1 MKAPANQL
9 PPRRR
14 DFGASGVYVFVMT
27 PFCRQRN
34 RQGKFAP
41 DLAGMET
48 NTRFF
53 SQVAGDKLLVICG
66 GSGEFHSLTP
76 AEVRALAQAAV
87 AGAAGRC
94 RVICGVGGSTAT
106 AAAMA
111 RAAQEVG
118 CDAVLV
124 MPHPP
129 LVKQGE
135 AALWAHHRAIC
146 QTIDIGV
153 LPFRAPNQALSSALL
168 QRLARLDKVVAIKEE
183 SGAVDWVRTG
193 IRLTGG
199 TLPIV
204 TGGGENMVPYYY
216 LAGAVGFTTGM
227 ANLTLA
233 PSIALHRAA
242 AAADWAQAMQWRDY
256 FEPLTALRGELGNQ
270 MLKGGLEMMGLAG
283 GPIRDSGAVL
293 DANGRRRT
301 RRLLLQKGL
310 L

>member
-1 MKAPANQL
+1 
-9 PPRRR
+9 
-14 DFGASGVYVFVMT
+14 MT

-53 SQVAGDKLLVICG
+53 SRVAGDKLLVICG

-135 AALWAHHRAIC
+135 AAC
-146 QTIDIGV
+146 G
-153 LPFRAPNQALSSALL
+153 
-168 QRLARLDKVVAIKEE
+168 
-183 SGAVDWVRTG
+183 
-193 IRLTGG
+193 
-199 TLPIV
+199 PI
-204 TGGGENMVPYYY
+204 T
-216 LAGAVGFTTGM
+216 
-227 ANLTLA
+227 A
-233 PSIALHRAA
+233 PSARPSISGSCPSAPPIRRSRRPCPNAWRAWTRSWPSRKRAA
-242 AAADWAQAMQWRDY
+242 PWTGSAPA
-256 FEPLTALRGELGNQ
+256 
-270 MLKGGLEMMGLAG
+270 
-283 GPIRDSGAVL
+283 SV
-293 DANGRRRT
+293 
-301 RRLLLQKGL
+301 
-310 L
+310 